1 MFLPNL
7 KHLRYLIALY
17 QEQNFHRAA
26 SACFVSQST
35 LSSAILKLEE
45 QLNCQLI
52 ERDNKSFIFTTQGI
66 EVVEKSRQLLVSAN
80 ELVSF
85 AKEQVNLIL
94 QQNATALL
102 K

>member
-35 LSSAILKLEE
+35 LSSAILKLEA

-52 ERDNKSFIFTTQGI
+52 ERYSKSFIFTTQCI
-66 EVVEKSRQLLVSAN
+66 EVVNKSRQL
-80 ELVSF
+80 
-85 AKEQVNLIL
+85 
-94 QQNATALL
+94 
-102 K
+102 